1 MSEVNVGDACSQE
14 KFQSGDPS
22 RLIRKRTVLSLDN
35 NGKTLTKSPSDTLVE
50 VKSCEKL
57 VDKDSGISM
66 SETISTDD
74 GCIPPRTVKANHRL
88 TLEGVPAFEFA
99 ILDRE
104 RERERERKN
113 INMRAVKNVYNLD

>member
-22 RLIRKRTVLSLDN
+22 RLIRKRTVLNLDN

-66 SETISTDD
+66 SETISPDD

-88 TLEGVPAFEFA
+88 TLEGVPAFEFGA
-99 ILDRE
+99 CQPLEPSWIVRGRE
-104 RERERERKN
+104 RGSGKTSTFE
-113 INMRAVKNVYNLD
+113 L